1 MNLNFQY
8 LRAFAEVARCGSFTQ
23 AAEHL
28 HLTQPAISKAVRE
41 LENHL
46 EMTLLERTSRHVSL
60 TEAGFALYEHA
71 RSIFAL
77 ELAALEDIKARRAL
91 QRGRLVVGASTTIAA
106 YWLPAYLTRFLA
118 LYPGMEVSL
127 VSGNTEKI
135 ARDVLDCRVDVALV
149 EGSVEDAR
157 LECTP
162 WHNEP
167 LTLVAP
173 TGHAISEAA
182 LRQQCWIVR
191 ESGSGTAQVTEDFL
205 RQQGIL
211 PRRRVVVG
219 SNTAAVQ
226 MVLTGAGVC
235 LVPRIMVQAHIAR
248 GALQEVALPSG
259 PLTRPLNWIN
269 LRGRPASLARRA
281 IEALLNADDDSR

>member
-1 MNLNFQY
+1 MNINFQY
-8 LRAFAEVARCGSFTQ
+8 LRAFAEVARCGSFTL

-28 HLTQPAISKAVRE
+28 HLTQPAVSKAVRE

-46 EMTLLERTSRHVSL
+46 EMTLMERTSRQVSL
-60 TEAGFALYEHA
+60 TEAGSTLYEHA

-77 ELAALEDIKARRAL
+77 ELAALEDIKARRGL

-118 LYPGMEVSL
+118 LYPGLELSL

-149 EGSVEDAR
+149 EGAVDDVR
-157 LECTP
+157 LDCTP
-162 WHNEP
+162 WHDEP

-173 TGHAISEAA
+173 MRQPVSQEA
-182 LRQQCWIVR
+182 LRHQCWIVR

-205 RQQGIL
+205 QQQGIH
-211 PRRRVVVG
+211 PQRRVVVG

-226 MVLTGAGVC
+226 MVLAGAGVF
-235 LVPRIMVQAHIAR
+235 LVPRTMVQSHIER
-248 GALQEVALPSG
+248 GALQEVVLPSG

-269 LRGRPASLARRA
+269 LRGRPASPARRA
-281 IEALLNADDDSR
+281 FETLLNADRENH

>member
-1 MNLNFQY
+1 MNLNFQH
-8 LRAFAEVARCGSFTQ
+8 LRAFAEVARCGSFTL
-23 AAEHL
+23 AAEQL
-28 HLTQPAISKAVRE
+28 HLTQPAVSKAVRE

-46 EMTLLERTSRHVSL
+46 EMTLLERTSRQVSL
-60 TEAGFALYEHA
+60 TEAGAALFEHA

-77 ELAALEDIKARRAL
+77 EQAALEDIKARRGL

-118 LYPGMEVSL
+118 LYPGLELSL

-135 ARDVLDCRVDVALV
+135 AQEVLDCRVDVALV
-149 EGSVEDAR
+149 EGPVDDAR

-173 TGHAISEAA
+173 MGQPITQED
-182 LRQQCWIVR
+182 LRNQCWIVR
-191 ESGSGTAQVTEDFL
+191 ESGSGTAQATEDFL
-205 RQQGIL
+205 QQQHIH

-226 MVLTGAGVC
+226 MALSGAGVC
-235 LVPRIMVQAHIAR
+235 LVPRTMVLAHIAR
-248 GALQEVALPSG
+248 GALQEVALLSG
-259 PLTRPLNWIN
+259 PLTRPLNWVN

-281 IEALLNADDDSR
+281 FESLLRADEATR